1 VLIARNCL
9 EVKLDK
15 VLSLKPEDEKKR
27 HPEALKW
34 FSPQRKQIE
43 FEVPLEE
50 LSDDDLNML
59 LTDDEKRDFH
69 TIQCITSLIVSG
81 HTFEIVA
88 LFFEGSR
95 D

>member
-1 VLIARNCL
+1 MVQSF
-9 EVKLDK
+9 E
-15 VLSLKPEDEKKR
+15 
-27 HPEALKW
+27 
-34 FSPQRKQIE
+34 KQIE

-50 LSDDDLNML
+50 LSDDDLNMF

-69 TIQCITSLIVSG
+69 TIQCITSLMVSG
-81 HTFEIVA
+81 HRFEIVA